1 MAIRN
6 SPRSRHGAQS
16 AEAPIAMMVSIMKWA
31 ATLLCCLNLAAAAE
45 LTGGRTVYLM
55 PMGHSLDQFIA
66 NRLTRM
72 HVLQVVTDPAKADT
86 IFTDQVGEA
95 LEDKLKDLYP
105 PPPSPEAK
113 EAAKEKE
120 AAAKEKAEKPG
131 APPANGPGSLL
142 ADTVNKV
149 DKAGSMGVSG
159 RGRGTI
165 FLVDVKSRQVLWSA
179 FEKPRNS
186 SPNELDHTAER
197 VVKQLKEDLSP
208 KTK

>member
-1 MAIRN
+1 
-6 SPRSRHGAQS
+6 
-16 AEAPIAMMVSIMKWA
+16 MMVSIMKWA

-55 PMGHSLDQFIA
+55 PMSHSLDQFIA

-113 EAAKEKE
+113 EAAKEKQ

-131 APPANGPGSLL
+131 APAANGPGSLL
-142 ADTVNKV
+142 GDTVNKAE
-149 DKAGSMGVSG
+149 KPGSMGASG